1 MMASIEQSFG
11 DTAKS
16 APTSAAGTVYDA
28 LRRKIVSLDYPPGTS
43 LSRNALAQEYGVSLT
58 PVREAMQR
66 LEEDGLLRIMPQS
79 GTVVNRIDVDQ
90 LYETQFLRIAVETEV
105 VRRLALAP
113 QPTIQGRA
121 RAIVRMQETLVGDTE
136 QMGMFYEL
144 DRAYHR
150 TLFAGVG
157 MTNLQQM
164 LVRRMGHLLR
174 CQRLD
179 LPSEG
184 KMADIVDH
192 HKRILTGIETG
203 DAEAATEAMRSH
215 LSGTISRLDVLRARF
230 PDHFSEPAP
239 GG

>member
-1 MMASIEQSFG
+1 P
-11 DTAKS
+11 K
-16 APTSAAGTVYDA
+16 
-28 LRRKIVSLDYPPGTS
+28 
-43 LSRNALAQEYGVSLT
+43 
-58 PVREAMQR
+58 
-66 LEEDGLLRIMPQS
+66 S

-113 QPTIQGRA
+113 QPTILARA

-136 QMGMFYEL
+136 QMGMFNEL
-144 DRAYHR
+144 DRAFHR

-192 HKRILTGIETG
+192 HKRILAGIEAG

-230 PDHFSEPAP
+230 PDHFSDPAP
-239 GG
+239 GT